1 MPMAYQSKM
10 EKGDTSFAMNA
21 LEIWLHLLD
30 IDPPFRGFL
39 KFHNTY
45 LPVKNTFT
53 FYEIGHEKNLVRSY
67 TIQK

>member
-1 MPMAYQSKM
+1 MAYQSKM
-10 EKGDTSFAMNA
+10 DKGGTSFAMNA

-39 KFHNTY
+39 KFHDTY
-45 LPVKNTFT
+45 LPVKKTFT
-53 FYEIGHEKNLVRSY
+53 FDEIGHEKNLIRSY